1 MPLGAREGQLNP
13 VIDAELASFMQR
25 PVMIVAAT
33 RGADLR
39 PAIGRG
45 VGIRLSQDRA
55 LLDVLFSRA
64 QWPGVTAA
72 QTAGAAWALTL
83 SDPADYRTFQIKG
96 RLTEV
101 AGAEPD
107 DLALAGRYVAT
118 VTRALVDLGVQPGQ
132 AAYWFSTED
141 LVRVR
146 LIPMSVFWQTPGAR
160 AGAALLPSS
169 AGRA

>member
-25 PVMIVAAT
+25 PVMIMAAT

-39 PAIGRG
+39 PAIARC

-55 LLDVLFSRA
+55 LLDVLLSRA
-64 QWPGVTAA
+64 QWPGVTAG
-72 QTAGAAWALTL
+72 QTAGAAWAVTM
-83 SDPADYRTFQIKG
+83 SDPADYRTFQVKG

-101 AGAEPD
+101 ASARPD
-107 DLALAGRYVAT
+107 DLTLADSYISV
-118 VTRALVDLGVQPGQ
+118 VTRRLVDLGVQPSQ
-132 AAYWFSTED
+132 TTYWFTTED

-146 LIPMSVFWQTPGAR
+146 LIPLSVFWQTPGAR
-160 AGAALLPSS
+160 AGAALAPGS
-169 AGRA
+169 AGRT